1 MTTVALLTLQVRG
14 EQDVVR
20 ARQRARQV
28 AEGLRF
34 DLQGQTRLITAI
46 SEIVRNAFRYAGG
59 GQVVFS
65 LVQGDAPAVE
75 VVVSDNGDGI
85 ADLPAVLEGRYR
97 SETGM
102 GMGIVGAR
110 RLMDRFDI
118 TSTPAHGTRVRMLKF
133 LPVRSRQLVREL
145 LPAVTE
151 TLARSLPQDPLGE
164 IEHQN
169 QELLGVLDELRQRQE
184 ELLQVNRELEDT
196 NRGVVALHAELD
208 TQALALRRA
217 SHLKTRFLSHM
228 THEFRTPLNSIQAL
242 ANLLLAGTDGELNH
256 EQAKQVMFIRR
267 SCEQLGELVNDL
279 LDLAKVEAGKVAVR
293 PEEFAIEDLFG
304 ALKGALR
311 PLMSLRG
318 TVRLEFDPATDMPP
332 MYSDQGKIAQI
343 LRNLISNAFKFT
355 HQGEVRVFA
364 RKADEGRIQ
373 IAVRDTGIGIAP
385 EDQQRVFDEYTQVE
399 KAQSKAI
406 IGTGLGLPLSR
417 RLAELLGGRLQ
428 VESVPGSG
436 STFVLEL
443 PLRYCG
449 SSEMPIVRDSGRLQ
463 AIGQESPRVLIIDDD
478 DVSRYL
484 LRSMLPKGLDVFE
497 AATGMDG
504 IELIHRHHPQVV
516 FLDLVM
522 PDVSGEVVLERL
534 RADIRTAKLPVIIH
548 TAQDIDVRLR
558 ERLVSALAILSK
570 RTQSRD
576 QAHADILRAL
586 TQAGLTVPMGG

>member
-1 MTTVALLTLQVRG
+1 MTTSALLSLQVRG

-34 DLQGQTRLITAI
+34 DLQGQTKFITAI

-75 VVVSDNGDGI
+75 VTVTDSGSGI

-97 SETGM
+97 SNTGM

-118 TSTPAHGTRVRMLKF
+118 TSTPEAGTRIRMLKF
-133 LPVRSRQLVREL
+133 LPVRSRSVAREL
-145 LPAVTE
+145 LPELTQ
-151 TLARSLPQDPLGE
+151 TLTRSLPQDPLGE
-164 IEHQN
+164 IEQQN
-169 QELLGVLDELRQRQE
+169 QELLRVLDELRQRQE

-228 THEFRTPLNSIQAL
+228 THEFRTPLNSIHAL
-242 ANLLLAGTDGELNH
+242 ANLLLAGTDGELND
-256 EQAKQVMFIRR
+256 EQAKQVAYIRR

-279 LDLAKVEAGKVAVR
+279 LDLAKVEAGKVTVR
-293 PEEFAIEDLFG
+293 PEEFAVEELFG

-311 PLMSLRG
+311 PLITLRG
-318 TVRLEFDPATDMPP
+318 TVRLEFDAATTLPP

-355 HQGEVRVFA
+355 HQGEVRISAQVVVGA
-364 RKADEGRIQ
+364 RVRFS
-373 IAVRDTGIGIAP
+373 VRDTGIGIAV

-399 KAQSKAI
+399 KAQSTAMK
-406 IGTGLGLPLSR
+406 GTGLGLPLSR
-417 RLAELLGGRLQ
+417 RLAELLGGRLL
-428 VESVPGSG
+428 VESSPGNG
-436 STFVLEL
+436 STFVLDL
-443 PLRYCG
+443 PLRYTG
-449 SSEMPIVRDSGRLQ
+449 SSEMPIVRESGRHS
-463 AIGQESPRVLIIDDD
+463 AIGQERPRVLVIDDD

-484 LRSMLPKGLDVFE
+484 LRSMLPKGLEVFE
-497 AATGMDG
+497 AAAGTDG
-504 IELIHRHHPQVV
+504 IDLIHRHHPQVV
-516 FLDLVM
+516 FLDVMM
-522 PDVSGEVVLERL
+522 PDMTGDVVLERL
-534 RADIRTAKLPVIIH
+534 RADTRTATLPVIIY
-548 TAQDIDVRLR
+548 TAQDIDARLR
-558 ERLVSALAILSK
+558 EKLSGAAAILSK

-576 QAHADILRAL
+576 QASADILSAL
-586 TQAGLTVPMGG
+586 TQAGLTVPTGG

>member
-1 MTTVALLTLQVRG
+1 MTSVALISLQIRG

-28 AEGLRF
+28 AEGLHF
-34 DLQGQTRLITAI
+34 DLQGQTKFITAI

-65 LVQGDAPAVE
+65 LLHGDAPAVE
-75 VVVSDNGDGI
+75 VVVTDSGSGI
-85 ADLPAVLEGRYR
+85 TDLPAVLEGRYR
-97 SETGM
+97 SDTGM

-110 RLMDRFDI
+110 RLMDRFEI
-118 TSTPAHGTRVRMLKF
+118 TSTPEQGTYVRMLKF
-133 LPVRSRQLVREL
+133 LPQRSRSLVREL
-145 LPAVTE
+145 LPEVTE
-151 TLARSLPQDPLGE
+151 ILARSLPQDPIGE
-164 IEHQN
+164 IEQQN
-169 QELLGVLDELRQRQE
+169 QELLQVLDELRQRQE

-256 EQAKQVMFIRR
+256 EQAKQVTFIRR

-311 PLMSLRG
+311 PLMTLRG
-318 TVRLEFDPATDMPP
+318 TVRLEFDPAVGLPP

-355 HQGEVRVFA
+355 DQGEVRVFA
-364 RKADEGRIQ
+364 REINGGRIQ
-373 IAVRDTGIGIAP
+373 ISVRDTGIGIAS

-399 KAQSKAI
+399 KAQSTAI
-406 IGTGLGLPLSR
+406 KGTGLGLPLSR
-417 RLAELLGGRLQ
+417 RLAELLGGRLR

-436 STFVLEL
+436 STFILEL
-443 PLRYCG
+443 PLRYVG
-449 SSEMPIVRDSGRLQ
+449 SSEMPIVRESGRLHP
-463 AIGQESPRVLIIDDD
+463 IGQEPPRVLIIDDD

-484 LRSMLPKGLDVFE
+484 LRSMLPKDIDVFE
-497 AATGMDG
+497 SATGMGG
-504 IELIHRHHPQVV
+504 IELVHRHHPQVV

-522 PDVSGEVVLERL
+522 PDMAGDVVLERL
-534 RADIRTAKLPVIIH
+534 RADTRTAMLPVIIH
-548 TAQDIDVRLR
+548 TAQDIDARLH
-558 ERLVSALAILSK
+558 ERLASAAAILSK

-586 TQAGLTVPMGG
+586 TQAGLTLPMGG